1 MARTVLFDV
10 GRLLQRSGRTTPTGV
25 DRVCLAHAEW
35 LMGHPDVRFVPV
47 RSRGDHLTALDRK
60 WFGELAASLRE
71 RWTGNGVGEAERI
84 LTDLLARPR
93 GARSLS

>member
-1 MARTVLFDV
+1 MARTVLFDA

-25 DRVCLAHAEW
+25 DRVCLAYAEW

-71 RWTGNGVGEAERI
+71 RWTGNGVGEAERT
-84 LTDLLARPR
+84 LTDLL
-93 GARSLS
+93 